1 MVPQITNFSQIGK
14 SSIFLPRKAQSALVL
29 KVTAPD
35 RVKIGFLPAHYRSAA
50 RDKRSLN
57 QKDRV
62 KLKQRDTGKTKIETS
77 IVYMETVMHCSKRNW
92 NLHAREC

>member
-35 RVKIGFLPAHYRSAA
+35 RVKDRPPAGALQ
-50 RDKRSLN
+50 KRSTR
-57 QKDRV
+57 K
-62 KLKQRDTGKTKIETS
+62 KKFKSEGP
-77 IVYMETVMHCSKRNW
+77 
-92 NLHAREC
+92 REA